1 MTEAFENLLRNMSLY
16 LADSRAA
23 PQIVRDIDDFV
34 SDDHVY
40 ELPENDAKTI
50 HALQDSTALY
60 VCDPVARR
68 EDPNYIGDHELQGL
82 IREFLIAYNAR

>member
-16 LADSRAA
+16 LAGLRSA

-40 ELPENDAKTI
+40 QLSENDGKAV
-50 HALQDSTALY
+50 HVLQDSTALY
-60 VCDPVARR
+60 VHDPVMRL
-68 EDPNYIGDHELQGL
+68 EHNGYFGDHELQGL
-82 IREFLIAYNAR
+82 IREFLTTYKAT